1 MAASGGYA
9 AIVNVD
15 GMGKSSNGS
24 KVAAFVED
32 DIQYPQLLSATFKYL
47 YLIFAEGSS
56 STAPASLPLS
66 KWVFSEGGHPL
77 PICGQSP
84 AYRAEHCTTVEFN
97 L

>member
-15 GMGKSSNGS
+15 EMGKNNS

-47 YLIFAEGSS
+47 YLIFADDV
-56 STAPASLPLS
+56 TAPASLPLS